1 MKQSLILAILVSLLP
16 NSLLSKSALIFGIAG
31 QDGIYLTELLLS
43 KGYTVHGVARRC
55 TNKNLKLLDVFAQN
69 RNLQTKLI
77 LHFGDVTDPLNIREL
92 ISQINPDEIYNL
104 AAQSNVKLSFDTA
117 FHTAQTNALGTLN
130 ILEAIRSINT
140 NIHFYQASSGEMFG
154 KAEGLPQNETTPFHP
169 QSPYAIAKLYSYWIT
184 VNYRNAYGIFAC
196 NGILFNHESHLR
208 DETFVTKKITRSVA
222 RIYYGLQE
230 TLYLGNLNARRD
242 WGFAKDYV
250 ETMWLMLQQE
260 KPADYVVATGKNH
273 SVREFVEH
281 AFNEVDVEIEWQ
293 GEGTEEKGIDKKT
306 GKIIVAVD
314 PAYFRPTEVEYS
326 IGDPSKAIAEL
337 RWQPKTDFASL
348 VTLMVQHDL
357 AETKEEMKK

>member
-1 MKQSLILAILVSLLP
+1 
-16 NSLLSKSALIFGIAG
+16 
-31 QDGIYLTELLLS
+31 
-43 KGYTVHGVARRC
+43 VHGVARRC
-55 TNKNLKLLDVFAQN
+55 SSKNLRLLDVFAQN

-92 ISQINPDEIYNL
+92 IAQINPDEIYNL

-140 NIHFYQASSGEMFG
+140 GIRFYQASSGEMFG
-154 KAEGLPQNETTPFHP
+154 KAEGAAQNENTPFNP

-184 VNYRNAYGIFAC
+184 INYRKAYGIFAC

-222 RIYYGLQE
+222 RIHYGLQE

-260 KPADYVVATGKNH
+260 KPDDYVVATGKNH
-273 SVREFVEH
+273 SVREFVEY
-281 AFNEVDVEIEWQ
+281 AFNEIHVEIDWQ
-293 GEGTEEKGIDKKT
+293 GEGIDEKGIDKKT
-306 GKIIVAVD
+306 GKVIVAVD

-326 IGDPSKAIAEL
+326 VGDPSKAIREL
-337 RWQPKTDFASL
+337 QWEPHTDFSSL
-348 VTLMVQHDL
+348 VSAMVQHDL
-357 AETKEEMKK
+357 AEIKEEVEASSGI